1 AGCGS
6 WRSGFQGKGGSGD
19 GADRQRGLDEGRHG
33 AVPVGQ
39 SAAARFPLAGTDRGA
54 AAPHAEEGLRFL
66 AAHDA
71 VPSRAVRGGAPDPGA
86 GGSTTVGR
94 RAGAPIER
102 GREGNQ
108 NRGLFLMRIRTVKP
122 EFWSHEAMSTLP
134 AETALL
140 ALALLT
146 YSDDEGF
153 FNANPRL
160 IQAALFPLRELSR
173 TITVMVQELSS
184 IGYVEVRN
192 LSDGRQIGR
201 VCNFDK
207 HQSVPKAQRS
217 KLKDAF
223 NGVSNDSKNGSE
235 HSSKTTV
242 TLPEDSSKA
251 TGGNREQGTGNREQG
266 KEQGIPPTPKGVR
279 RGKGAIVP
287 GEQPEPLRSRL
298 LCLNRIP

>member
-1 AGCGS
+1 
-6 WRSGFQGKGGSGD
+6 
-19 GADRQRGLDEGRHG
+19 
-33 AVPVGQ
+33 
-39 SAAARFPLAGTDRGA
+39 
-54 AAPHAEEGLRFL
+54 
-66 AAHDA
+66 
-71 VPSRAVRGGAPDPGA
+71 
-86 GGSTTVGR
+86 
-94 RAGAPIER
+94 
-102 GREGNQ
+102 
-108 NRGLFLMRIRTVKP
+108 
-122 EFWSHEAMSTLP
+122 MSTLP

-298 LCLNRIP
+298 LCLNRIPVPYCRQEKTPWLAREVEVAREAGLLDLAEADFAECVETVRQFYAAKITGEEARRRYWKRTTLPFLLANWPSELDKARAWQREREKENEGRFA